1 MRIFVAGGTGA
12 LGRRL
17 IPRLVAAGHAVTGT
31 TRTPDKLDML
41 RRLGAEPVVMDGLDG
56 GAVGEAVARSEA
68 DVVVHQMTALAGT
81 PDMEHFDRWF
91 ATTNALRTRGTEHLL
106 GAARAAG
113 IHRFVAQSYTNW
125 TTVPEGEGLTTEDDP
140 FNPDPPRAQRQTLA
154 AIRFLEHAVVDAPL
168 DGIVLRYGNF
178 YGPKASGSL
187 IELVRKRRVPL
198 VGDGGGVW
206 SWIHVDDAAAAT
218 VAAVEKGEPGI
229 YNIVDD
235 DPAPVSEWLPYLAEA
250 IDAPNPLR
258 VPVWIGRILAG
269 EVPVSM
275 MTRMRGASN
284 AKAKRELG
292 WRPAWASWR
301 NGFCSGLTDGSA
313 RNSVPSDGAGS

>member
-17 IPRLVAAGHAVTGT
+17 IPKLVDAGYVVTGT
-31 TRTPDKLDML
+31 TNTPSKADVL
-41 RRLGAEPVVMDGLDG
+41 RRIGAEPVVMDGLDG
-56 GAVGEAVARSEA
+56 GSVGEAVARSEP
-68 DVVVHQMTALAGT
+68 DVIIHQMTALAGA
-81 PDMEHFDRWF
+81 PDMRRFDRWF
-91 ATTNALRTRGTEHLL
+91 AATNALRTRGTEHLL
-106 GAARAAG
+106 AAARATG
-113 IHRFVAQSYTNW
+113 VRRFIAQSYTNW
-125 TTVPEGEGLTTEDDP
+125 TNTRAGATIKTEEDP
-140 FNPDPPRAQRQTLA
+140 LDNHPPRAQRQTLA
-154 AIRFLEHAVVDAPL
+154 AIRFLERAVLDAPL
-168 DGIVLRYGNF
+168 EGIVLRYGNF
-178 YGPKASGSL
+178 YGPGASESL

-198 VGDGGGVW
+198 VGDGSGVW

-218 VAAVEKGEPGI
+218 VAAVERGRPGI

-235 DPAPVSEWLPYLAEA
+235 DPAPVGDWLPFLAEA
-250 IDAPNPLR
+250 IGAPKPFR

-275 MTRMRGASN
+275 MTRMRGSSN
-284 AKAKRELG
+284 AKAKRELA

-313 RNSVPSDGAGS
+313 GNILPPGGAGS